1 MPKSPRRKV
10 RRVAAPAPASA
21 VPTRAP
27 VSKRRGRPRTVAP
40 VPPAPAE
47 SDEAAS
53 SSSPVLEVN
62 QDPSFAMNTSVDAGE
77 CGPNCFGDNEGVS
90 LVAGTAMSKVDAVDP
105 TRPIPIFSVTSKL
118 GYHVPQLTKEKI
130 WAGAYVDLVPLLNDF
145 THGVAVRTDR
155 QSQYMLAL
163 DGDSVVLRQPGPSR
177 KRLESFGMWQSAFH
191 TFMSI
196 YLAKHTSRFAELL
209 KYCEIVRTASLQFVG
224 FGWRVYDEQFRLKQ
238 EINPSRSWAEID
250 MELWVTV
257 MGVPMTSQGFRPSGA
272 SLAALTPSSQNKMG
286 HCFAYNSIQGC
297 HYTGCKYSHSCT
309 HCFRPGHGAS
319 RCTFV
324 TRAFTASNRHRQPS
338 NTRPSV
344 QDKPGPLTTNQGTP
358 ATVAQPGKRHS
369 FRHSNA
375 N

>member
-1 MPKSPRRKV
+1 M

-27 VSKRRGRPRTVAP
+27 VSKRRGRPRTVVP

-53 SSSPVLEVN
+53 SSPPVLEVN
-62 QDPSFAMNTSVDAGE
+62 QDPSFAINASVDGGE

-90 LVAGTAMSKVDAVDP
+90 SVAGTAMSKVDAVDP

-130 WAGAYVDLVPLLNDF
+130 WEGAYVDLVPLLNDF
-145 THGVAVRTDR
+145 AHGVA
-155 QSQYMLAL
+155 AL
-163 DGDSVVLRQPGPSR
+163 DGDSVVPRQPGPGR

-209 KYCEIVRTASLQFVG
+209 KYCEIVRTASLQFAG

-238 EINPSRSWAEID
+238 EINPSRSWAEFD

-272 SLAALTPSSQNKMG
+272 SSSAPTPSCQNKMG

-297 HYTGCKYSHSCT
+297 RYTGCRYAHLCT
-309 HCFRPGHGAS
+309 NCFRPGHGAS
-319 RCTFV
+319 RCTV
-324 TRAFTASNRHRQPS
+324 ATRAFTAPYPHRQPF

-344 QDKPGPLTTNQGTP
+344 QHKPGPQTIDQGTP
-358 ATVAQPGKRHS
+358 ATVAQLGTQLPSRENVTPFAIPTPIKHS
-369 FRHSNA
+369 VFG
-375 N
+375 